1 MGDAGYVVKGRG
13 NEESLR
19 SASHGAGRVMSRSKA
34 RKTITRS
41 MIKSYLAE
49 RKITLMGGDTDE
61 APHVYKPI
69 EQVMAAQSDLV
80 KVIGRFSPRIVRM
93 DGK

>member
-1 MGDAGYVVKGRG
+1 
-13 NEESLR
+13 
-19 SASHGAGRVMSRSKA
+19 
-34 RKTITRS
+34 
-41 MIKSYLAE
+41 
-49 RKITLMGGDTDE
+49 MGGDTDE